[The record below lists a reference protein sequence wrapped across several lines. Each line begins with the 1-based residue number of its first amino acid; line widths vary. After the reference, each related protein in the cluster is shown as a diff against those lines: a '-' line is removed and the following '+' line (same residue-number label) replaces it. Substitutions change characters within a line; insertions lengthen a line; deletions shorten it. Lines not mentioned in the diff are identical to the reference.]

1 MSDEA
6 RQLWQEVFDLRAQ
19 RRSRSRRGPK
29 LPFPSE
35 PEMEQLARLL
45 SLDESKIH
53 HFSGSINGIIW
64 DAHALHAFYGQRH
77 KPTDVVEHVSDV
89 LKAARNLQKELRALH
104 GSNAAAQS
112 ACDLIDYGLVSAV
125 PKGERLLASDYLRLL
140 NIFVKAGTSAER
152 EEKSYSKRGRRK
164 GAGGNLAFDLM
175 IEDLIMSAR
184 ARGKAWTLSWNAY
197 EKKFEGTIL
206 EAVTIL
212 RPYLPSSGFFP
223 KGVLGRAIR
232 HVRDKLSAHIKRGD
246 DK

>member
-89 LKAARNLQKELRALH
+89 GGNNRNTAPEYFGLMGVAL
-104 GSNAAAQS
+104 AAAK
-112 ACDLIDYGLVSAV
+112 AGKGRAV
-125 PKGERLLASDYLRLL
+125 PERLP
-140 NIFVKAGTSAER
+140 
-152 EEKSYSKRGRRK
+152 
-164 GAGGNLAFDLM
+164 FD
-175 IEDLIMSAR
+175 
-184 ARGKAWTLSWNAY
+184 
-197 EKKFEGTIL
+197 
-206 EAVTIL
+206 
-212 RPYLPSSGFFP
+212 P
-223 KGVLGRAIR
+223 
-232 HVRDKLSAHIKRGD
+232 
-246 DK
+246 

>member
-6 RQLWQEVFDLRAQ
+6 RQLWREVFDLRAQ

-89 LKAARNLQKELRALH
+89 LKAARNLQKELRAVH
-104 GSNAAAQS
+104 GPSAAAQS
-112 ACDLIDYGLVSAV
+112 ACDRIDYALVSAV
-125 PKGERLLASDYLRLL
+125 PKEERLLASDYLRLL
-140 NIFVKAGTSAER
+140 NIFVKANASAER
-152 EEKSYSKRGRRK
+152 EAKSDIKRGQRK
-164 GAGGNLAFDLM
+164 GAGGNPAFDRM
-175 IEDLIMSAR
+175 IED
-184 ARGKAWTLSWNAY
+184 
-197 EKKFEGTIL
+197 
-206 EAVTIL
+206 
-212 RPYLPSSGFFP
+212 
-223 KGVLGRAIR
+223 GRSIR
-232 HVRDKLSAHIKRGD
+232 HIRDKLSAHWARAH

>member
-1 MSDEA
+1 
-6 RQLWQEVFDLRAQ
+6 
-19 RRSRSRRGPK
+19 
-29 LPFPSE
+29 
-35 PEMEQLARLL
+35 
-45 SLDESKIH
+45 
-53 HFSGSINGIIW
+53 
-64 DAHALHAFYGQRH
+64 
-77 KPTDVVEHVSDV
+77 VSDV

-104 GSNAAAQS
+104 GSNAAAQF

-125 PKGERLLASDYLRLL
+125 PKGEQLLASDYLRIL

-152 EEKSYSKRGRRK
+152 EAKSYSKRGRRK
-164 GAGGNLAFDLM
+164 GAGGNLAFDRM

-223 KGVLGRAIR
+223 KGELGRAIR
-232 HVRDKLSAHIKRGD
+232 YIRDKLSAHITRADAK
-246 DK
+246 

>member
-6 RQLWQEVFDLRAQ
+6 RQLWQKVFDLRAQ

-64 DAHALHAFYGQRH
+64 DAHAFHAFYGQRH

-152 EEKSYSKRGRRK
+152 EAKSYSKRGQRK

-184 ARGKAWTLSWNAY
+184 ARGKAGPLVGMRTRRSL
-197 EKKFEGTIL
+197 KG
-206 EAVTIL
+206 
-212 RPYLPSSGFFP
+212 PS
-223 KGVLGRAIR
+223 
-232 HVRDKLSAHIKRGD
+232 
-246 DK
+246 